1 METSYPYEQIDAL
14 VGRIFVIEDKTVGTA
29 QQKFILRYR
38 GKLCMEDSA
47 AAYDQ
52 LAAQLEPLG
61 LTPLFRWEE
70 NRQAIVLIPGLPKPR
85 PSNPRIN
92 LILFIATLLTVW
104 FSGALY
110 GLEEPLPSDPV
121 QVVLLFIRRGWPFA
135 ISMIAILGAHEFGH
149 YLMGR
154 HHGVHVTLPYF
165 IPMPFSPF
173 GTMGA
178 FINMKE
184 QPKNRRQLLDIG
196 IAGPLAGMVVA
207 VPVLLLGLSLSKVG
221 PLPLAAQSDTM
232 LTLEGNSVLYLFLKF
247 FMFGH
252 LLPAPATYGN
262 LSPWLYWLRYFFTG
276 QPFPMGGT
284 DVMLHPVA
292 MAGWV
297 GLLVTT
303 MNLIPAGQL
312 DGGHI
317 LYVLLGRKNAKR
329 LYPIILV
336 ALALLG
342 LVWSGWWLWAFI
354 IFLVGR
360 FYAEPLDQITPL
372 DNRRKW
378 LAVLALVIFFLTFT
392 PVPMVLI

>member
-38 GKLCMEDSA
+38 GKLRTEDSA
-47 AAYDQ
+47 AAYNQ

-61 LTPLFRWEE
+61 FTPLFRWEE
-70 NRQAIVLIPGLPKPR
+70 NRQAIVLIPGLPKPQ

-92 LILFIATLLTVW
+92 LLLFIATLLTVW
-104 FSGALY
+104 FNGALY
-110 GLEEPLPSDPV
+110 GLEEPLPSDPL

-135 ISMIAILGAHEFGH
+135 VSMIAILGAHEFGH

-154 HHGVHVTLPYF
+154 YHGVHVTLPYF
-165 IPMPFSPF
+165 IPMPLSPF

-196 IAGPLAGMVVA
+196 IAGPLAGLVVA
-207 VPVLLLGLSLSKVG
+207 APVLLLGLSLSKVG
-221 PLPLAAQSDTM
+221 PLPLAAQSGTM

-262 LSPWLYWLRYFFTG
+262 LSPLLY
-276 QPFPMGGT
+276 
-284 DVMLHPVA
+284 
-292 MAGWV
+292 
-297 GLLVTT
+297 
-303 MNLIPAGQL
+303 
-312 DGGHI
+312 
-317 LYVLLGRKNAKR
+317 
-329 LYPIILV
+329 
-336 ALALLG
+336 
-342 LVWSGWWLWAFI
+342 
-354 IFLVGR
+354 
-360 FYAEPLDQITPL
+360 
-372 DNRRKW
+372 
-378 LAVLALVIFFLTFT
+378 
-392 PVPMVLI
+392 

>member
-38 GKLCMEDSA
+38 GKLHTEDSA
-47 AAYDQ
+47 AAYNQ

-70 NRQAIVLIPGLPKPR
+70 NRQAIVLIPGLPKPQ

-92 LILFIATLLTVW
+92 LLLFIATLLTVW

-110 GLEEPLPSDPV
+110 GLEEPLPSDPL

-135 ISMIAILGAHEFGH
+135 VSMIAILGAHEFGH

-165 IPMPFSPF
+165 IPMPLSPF

-196 IAGPLAGMVVA
+196 IAGPLAGLVVA
-207 VPVLLLGLSLSKVG
+207 APVLLLGLSLSKVG
-221 PLPLAAQSDTM
+221 PLPLAVQSDTM
-232 LTLEGNSVLYLFLKF
+232 LALEGNSVLYLFLKF

-262 LSPWLYWLRYFFTG
+262 LSPLLYWLRYFFTG

-317 LYVLLGRKNAKR
+317 LYVLLGRKNAQR